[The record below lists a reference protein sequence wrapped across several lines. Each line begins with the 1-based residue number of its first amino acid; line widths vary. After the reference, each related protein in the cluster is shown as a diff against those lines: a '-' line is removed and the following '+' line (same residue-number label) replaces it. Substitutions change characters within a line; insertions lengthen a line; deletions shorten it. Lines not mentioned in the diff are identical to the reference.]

1 MKIVATNRKA
11 FHNYTIFEKYE
22 AGIQLYGTEV
32 KSARTGGVS
41 LDGGYAAIENGE
53 VYLYD
58 INIAPYKQGNVFNRD
73 PKRKRK
79 LLLHKD
85 EIKRLYGKVAER
97 GFTLIPLKFYF
108 NDRGLA
114 KIELALCKGKKM
126 HDIRE
131 KLKERAIERAERIEQ
146 KARRR

>member
-11 FHNYTIFEKYE
+11 FHNYTIFDKYE
-22 AGIQLYGTEV
+22 AGIQLCGTEV
-32 KSARTGGVS
+32 KSARAGGVS
-41 LDGGYAAIENGE
+41 LNGGYAAVENGE

-58 INIAPYKQGNVFNRD
+58 VNIAPYKQGNIFNRD

-108 NDRGLA
+108 NERGFA

-131 KLKERAIERAERIEQ
+131 KLKARAIERTERIEQ

>member
-1 MKIVATNRKA
+1 MKIIATNRKA
-11 FHNYTIFEKYE
+11 FRDYTIFDKYE

-32 KSARTGGVS
+32 KSARDGGVS
-41 LDGGYAAIENGE
+41 LAGGYASIENGE
-53 VYLYD
+53 VYLYEVH
-58 INIAPYKQGNVFNRD
+58 IAPYKQGNVFNRD

-108 NDRGLA
+108 NDRGFA

-131 KLKERAIERAERIEQ
+131 KLKERAMERAERIEH